1 MALNEEQIQAYDET
15 FLIFDNSGDKKIS
28 VNQIGNALRAIG
40 LNPTEG
46 DVKKCQENYKPEQ
59 RIGFDEFLPMI
70 QMVIKKENKYSIEEF
85 IDGLKNF
92 DSDSSGYISSAEM
105 RQLLTGLGEKMK
117 DEEVEQLLAGVED
130 EEGRINYDYFVR
142 QVVKE

>member
-1 MALNEEQIQAYDET
+1 
-15 FLIFDNSGDKKIS
+15 
-28 VNQIGNALRAIG
+28 
-40 LNPTEG
+40 
-46 DVKKCQENYKPEQ
+46 
-59 RIGFDEFLPMI
+59 
-70 QMVIKKENKYSIEEF
+70 
-85 IDGLKNF
+85 
-92 DSDSSGYISSAEM
+92 M